1 MARKQKDKIVRVQ
14 FNEEHVMLFGNSYK
28 TWEEQLDEYLWL
40 LKRDGELNS
49 VKGVTVSNNKWVS
62 WGGLK
67 WCSEERFQHHLNR
80 EGCQSDEMDNPNPRQ
95 YKDMKFYPDA
105 EVANKVIKAVEKY
118 KNNIY

>member
-1 MARKQKDKIVRVQ
+1 MARRQKDRIVRVQ
-14 FNEEHVMLFGNSYK
+14 FAESHVMMFGNSYK

-49 VKGVTVSNNKWVS
+49 VKGVTVSDNKWVS

-67 WCSEERFQHHLNR
+67 WCPENKFQHQLNR
-80 EGCQSDEMDNPNPRQ
+80 EGCQSDEPDNPNPRQ
-95 YKDMKFYPDA
+95 YKDMKFYPDVA
-105 EVANKVIKAVEKY
+105 VANKVIKAAEKY